1 MSSLYDNCDAVVT
14 SATSAAGVT
23 AKVVNTIRARNREN
37 AKIATAALRILA
49 LMALL
54 GTASQAR
61 VQAAEASY
69 SAMAPLEQYLM
80 ADRNS
85 EISLARSAA
94 PESISRDAEVLVLGR
109 HGYETAVKGKNGWVC
124 VVERSWMAP
133 FDDPEFLNPD
143 QRVPLCLN
151 PPAARTHLPL
161 TFKTTELA
169 MAGQSKT
176 QMFDSIKAAYDKKEL
191 PLPEPGA
198 MCYMMS
204 KQQYFSRKAGNADP
218 HLMFWFPQKG
228 HIDWGADFPGSPVDV
243 HQYSPQPI
251 TEFDISVSRWSDG
264 TAVSTDA
271 H

>member
-1 MSSLYDNCDAVVT
+1 MNGRIVRTIAWRIVVPVVVLGGAAWQAHARDAKAPYP
-14 SATSAAGVT
+14 S
-23 AKVVNTIRARNREN
+23 
-37 AKIATAALRILA
+37 IAPID
-49 LMALL
+49 
-54 GTASQAR
+54 
-61 VQAAEASY
+61 
-69 SAMAPLEQYLM
+69 QYLM
-80 ADRNS
+80 ADRNA
-85 EISLARSAA
+85 EIVLARSAA

-191 PLPEPGA
+191 PLPEPGS
-198 MCYMMS
+198 MCYMTS

-218 HLMFWFPQKG
+218 HLMFWFPQKD
-228 HIDWGADFPGSPVDV
+228 HLDWGAEFPGSPVDI

-251 TEFDISVSRWSDG
+251 TEFDISVSKWSDG
-264 TAVSTDA
+264 TAASTDG